1 MIRPY
6 CLLLLLLFLTPSALA
21 QNTMAAMLTDKTPV
35 TWIGVDYTSVR
46 FTPREKFNAVAL
58 HTLEYYRVWN
68 KLFESEKEKY
78 SICPFI
84 KASDCTTMTTALNV
98 VNAEADTTAI
108 WGSDPFDKESVHDK
122 VRRYAPGDRGG
133 VGCVYIATRYDA
145 AAETAEYLITFFD
158 MATRDVLHVEKVVTK
173 PSGASVRNYWASS
186 ALRVH
191 EVIKSQL
198 RQSWVKQYVK

>member
-1 MIRPY
+1 MTRICCFLISFP
-6 CLLLLLLFLTPSALA
+6 LLVLPALA
-21 QNTMAAMLTDKTPV
+21 QNTMAAMLTDKTPL
-35 TWIGVDYTSVR
+35 TWIGVDYTAVQ
-46 FTPREKFNAVAL
+46 FVPREKFNAVAQ

-84 KASDCTTMTTALNV
+84 KASDCTTMTSA
-98 VNAEADTTAI
+98 VNAVNAQADTTAI
-108 WGSDPFDKESVHDK
+108 WASGPFDKEAIHDM

-145 AAETAEYLITFFD
+145 TAETAEYLITFFD

-173 PSGASVRNYWASS
+173 PGGASVRNYWAST

-191 EVIKSQL
+191 ELIKGQL
-198 RQSWVKQYVK
+198 RRSWMEQYVK